1 MLESTKLEK
10 SAAEE
15 ERGHAH
21 EQVLSLIRECN
32 ALEEQIHRLSKDKCR
47 LQEQVS
53 SLENDLRKVR
63 DHAQEAKDQLA
74 MKVEQLVAIEKQ
86 LKEIKWM
93 CTQAAGGGSHGDAGG
108 HDKSDAGSCGD
119 GGEEVPSGEV
129 VTAHREAI
137 LARRALL
144 ERDTQARITKLR
156 VTTLER
162 SLHHRQH
169 EVMGLEEKLRES
181 QTQIQHL
188 ETEGAQLRAQVTT
201 LSTQLA
207 HARRHTAHPHPHAD
221 RVGALEGEVSR
232 LAGQLAARDQ
242 QLKQVTEQETREKQR
257 VQELQQEV
265 ATLTKSRND
274 ALHKVSSMEATLGD
288 SQETLE
294 ATKMMEKLWEA
305 QLANIEEEMARLL
318 CESNQLK
325 DCNSAL
331 HEQLSARDSEMDALR
346 RQVRAREAQVEEL
359 RQARDL
365 LANDAQVVVAAVKQW
380 LHEQKTANSKL
391 AGKLH
396 HQNKQILLLNTEKQ
410 FLAERN
416 TSLQRT
422 NHDLSVQLHDLRVR
436 VGLPLTPTPPEK
448 VGKIGRIASP
458 SLGTYQN
465 LGMSPTRPLSTGA
478 YLDNFLGLSSPL
490 DTKYEDVLSTC
501 SSEGGS
507 SSSSGCQVP
516 GLDLPGASHLER
528 LAHLADSLLIA
539 SRNISRASGL
549 ISSYNPGKITSAI
562 SLGDLT
568 SSTTLSQMRSTLAL
582 SKATSSSTGN
592 LASFL
597 SHDRSDD
604 AMSPVSKLSGRVTD
618 FTLLSPGPR
627 VKCRGNEVILA
638 APVKE
643 RRSSLRMY
651 NNDSIEEADEEE
663 VPTDH
668 ATSKIHTLHKPSSSF
683 RKSSRTS
690 PSSSILPRSCSAS
703 QGSSRTS
710 PASST
715 SQGSSSTL
723 HESSSNLHESSS
735 TLKKSS
741 SVSSVSSTLQGS
753 V

>member
-86 LKEIKWM
+86 LKEIK
-93 CTQAAGGGSHGDAGG
+93 
-108 HDKSDAGSCGD
+108 
-119 GGEEVPSGEV
+119 
-129 VTAHREAI
+129 
-137 LARRALL
+137 
-144 ERDTQARITKLR
+144 
-156 VTTLER
+156 
-162 SLHHRQH
+162 
-169 EVMGLEEKLRES
+169 VMGLEEKLRES

>member
-1 MLESTKLEK
+1 DHHTQILRLTEGNCLLKARLEGVQEERQTWQQHCDDLEERHSLTHTDNYSCNNCHLHQAQLAKTLQQLDTFQEMLESTKLEK

-86 LKEIKWM
+86 LKEIK
-93 CTQAAGGGSHGDAGG
+93 AAGGGSHGDAGG

-365 LANDAQVVVAAVKQW
+365 LANDAQ
-380 LHEQKTANSKL
+380 
-391 AGKLH
+391 
-396 HQNKQILLLNTEKQ
+396 
-410 FLAERN
+410 
-416 TSLQRT
+416 
-422 NHDLSVQLHDLRVR
+422 
-436 VGLPLTPTPPEK
+436 K